1 LVVINIIVLVYVIFT
16 NSVHLDFFSANS
28 RVIIF
33 VFCKLI
39 ILLPACGMGPI
50 LLEEIKQKLVV
61 IDDLA
66 DVVVELV
73 FDPHRLQ
80 EMMSDEAKLTL
91 GVF

>member
-1 LVVINIIVLVYVIFT
+1 
-16 NSVHLDFFSANS
+16 
-28 RVIIF
+28 
-33 VFCKLI
+33 
-39 ILLPACGMGPI
+39 MGPI

-61 IDDLA
+61 IDYLA
-66 DVVVELV
+66 GVVVELV

>member
-1 LVVINIIVLVYVIFT
+1 
-16 NSVHLDFFSANS
+16 
-28 RVIIF
+28 
-33 VFCKLI
+33 
-39 ILLPACGMGPI
+39 MGPI

-61 IDDLA
+61 IDEVA

-73 FDPHRLQ
+73 FDPHRSQ